1 MTTLATGNPTLV
13 SCTKCG
19 TKAPLGTKTCLN
31 PTCHCWLPGN
41 AGRTPEIPGLPAAQR
56 GDREAMLQQHRD
68 SHDQNL
74 AVAIADRGG
83 DEAVSIVELGLIV
96 QAVTLQT
103 TASILSGYLLE
114 VGPLTPRGRVRTA
127 VAAYNAAVDR
137 YSKLAEKLGLERRGN
152 WRQAHAEA
160 QARMEA
166 AEYQDE
172 DPDEDDDLAEDD
184 E

>member
-1 MTTLATGNPTLV
+1 MSTARAMSDPEVT
-13 SCTKCG
+13 CTKCS
-19 TKAPLGTKTCLN
+19 TRSPLGTRQCSNPACRCL
-31 PTCHCWLPGN
+31 LPGN
-41 AGRTPEIPGLPAAQR
+41 GGRTPEIPGLPAAQR

-83 DEAVSIVELGLIV
+83 DAAVSIVERGLIV